1 MSCGSLLCATPIIS
15 LSLKQKI
22 TAWSLRSVM
31 VERDVRPDEGEAD
44 RTHEERAIEAY
55 LNKSSHGICK
65 GLVSRSLSS

>member
-1 MSCGSLLCATPIIS
+1 
-15 LSLKQKI
+15 
-22 TAWSLRSVM
+22 M